1 MKNNDM
7 KKLMFILISSGLLF
21 SCAQGYQE
29 DSTAN
34 SAVNP
39 NRPDQIA
46 PMNNTPSPVA
56 TGVQH
61 YICPNN
67 CAGSGGA
74 TEGTC
79 PTCGSA
85 YTHNQAFHNQTQPS
99 QNQPVAN
106 SGVQHYIC
114 PNSCA
119 GSGGATEGTCPT
131 CGSAYIHNQAFH
143 NQGAPS
149 AASPIQ
155 AAPQGTQP
163 LSPLFQNQTSG
174 SNNAGNTPSALSIG
188 TVNPGVY
195 HYVCTNGCA
204 GGSGAAG
211 NCATCGV
218 ALAHNAAYHNN

>member
-1 MKNNDM
+1 MP
-7 KKLMFILISSGLLF
+7 
-21 SCAQGYQE
+21 
-29 DSTAN
+29 TA
-34 SAVNP
+34 S
-39 NRPDQIA
+39 
-46 PMNNTPSPVA
+46 
-56 TGVQH
+56 GVQH

-85 YTHNQAFHNQTQPS
+85 YTHNQAFHNQTQPV

-143 NQGAPS
+143 NQGAPA

-155 AAPQGTQP
+155 AAPQGNQP
-163 LSPLFQNQTSG
+163 LSPLFQNQPSGTNNTS
-174 SNNAGNTPSALSIG
+174 STPSALSIG

-195 HYVCTNGCA
+195 HYVCSNGCA
-204 GGSGAAG
+204 GGSSAAG
-211 NCATCGV
+211 NCATCGS